1 MKTIYLFLMA
11 CAILL
16 TQVSCKKEKAQF
28 DASGTFEADEI
39 MVSAEQ
45 SGKIIALNIEEGQ
58 TLPADTIIGA
68 IDVTGL
74 QVQKEQTKAAV
85 NAIKNKT
92 NQAAPQIAVLE
103 SQIATQKAQIATL
116 NQQLAVLEKEIR
128 RTQNLVN
135 ADAVPR
141 KQLDDLNGQQAV
153 LQKQIAA
160 AQEQIKV
167 LNTQIS
173 AAKDNVSLQNRGILS
188 EIEPTEK
195 KIAVIDEQIGRGLIK
210 NPHAGTVL
218 AQYARSGEFATLGK
232 ALYKI
237 ADLSTITLRAY
248 ISGSQ
253 LPTVRLH
260 QKVEVLTD
268 DGNGGYKS
276 TEGIIT
282 WISSKA
288 EFTPKT
294 IQTKEERANLV
305 YAVKIAVKN
314 DGYYKIGMYGEIKL
328 KQE

>member
-39 MVSAEQ
+39 MISAEQ

-74 QVQKEQTKAAV
+74 QV
-85 NAIKNKT
+85 
-92 NQAAPQIAVLE
+92 
-103 SQIATQKAQIATL
+103 QIATQKAQIATL

-210 NPHAGTVL
+210 NPHVGTVL

-232 ALYKI
+232 PLYKI

-314 DGYYKIGMYGEIKL
+314 DGYYKIGMYGEVKL

>member
-39 MVSAEQ
+39 MISAEQ

-92 NQAAPQIAVLE
+92 TQAAPQIAVLE

-210 NPHAGTVL
+210 NPHVGTVL

-232 ALYKI
+232 PLYKI

-314 DGYYKIGMYGEIKL
+314 DGYYKIGMYGEVKL